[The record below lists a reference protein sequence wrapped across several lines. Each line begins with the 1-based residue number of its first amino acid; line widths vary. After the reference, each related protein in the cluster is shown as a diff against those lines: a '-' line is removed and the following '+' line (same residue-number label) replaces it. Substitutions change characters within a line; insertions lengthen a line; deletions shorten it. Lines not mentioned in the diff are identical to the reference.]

1 MQSYTSII
9 LIVVMI
15 IAFYFL
21 IIRPQRKRT
30 QQQQEMVRKLEPG
43 ARVVTTTGI
52 YATIVAMG
60 DKQVVLETSPGA
72 RITMLKQAVGRVV
85 GDEEEDAELSS
96 YRASDG
102 PGAGSQLGAAAA
114 GGAAGTGAAAGTG
127 EQDGSGDQAG
137 SASGLAG
144 GAPIHEYA
152 PGDQGYSAADQQGAG
167 PDFSSPTEEPTQ
179 HQTAPWPPQ
188 GSSEPS
194 GSYSSGS
201 SLGESSLNAYDDQVR
216 SREDAENGGQP
227 DTPAG
232 ESETPNGDDQKQ
244 A

>member
-1 MQSYTSII
+1 
-9 LIVVMI
+9 MI

-85 GDEEEDAELSS
+85 GDEEEDPALTS
-96 YRASDG
+96 YRATGSPDAAQQSTDLPSGADDNLGGSRPDDAEG
-102 PGAGSQLGAAAA
+102 PGS
-114 GGAAGTGAAAGTG
+114 T
-127 EQDGSGDQAG
+127 
-137 SASGLAG
+137 SGLAG
-144 GAPIHEYA
+144 GAPIHEYTPGSA
-152 PGDQGYSAADQQGAG
+152 PDAG
-167 PDFSSPTEEPTQ
+167 PDFSAPAEEQ
-179 HQTAPWPPQ
+179 SEHQTAPWPPQ
-188 GSSEPS
+188 GTGEPA
-194 GSYSSGS
+194 GSYSSGGSTLGDS
-201 SLGESSLNAYDDQVR
+201 SLSAYDEQVR
-216 SREDAENGGQP
+216 SREDAEAGDQP
-227 DTPAG
+227 
-232 ESETPNGDDQKQ
+232 ETPRSDDQKQ